1 MFDILNG
8 IAPDSLQKVLSRK
21 LNGKLA
27 GAVPLGTIPAG
38 RVLIPFWA
46 GIAIESAVG
55 VTVPAT
61 LSIGTDG
68 PSYSDIVAPAP
79 LTGLVL
85 GKYAPISMR
94 ALLPILNPGAQAFVN
109 VTVAA
114 TASGAYSLA
123 ILILGVWL

>member
-1 MFDILNG
+1 VFDILNG
-8 IAPDSLQKVLSRK
+8 IAPDSIQKVLSRK

-27 GAVPLGTIPAG
+27 GAVALGTIPSG

-46 GIAIESAVG
+46 GIALENAAG
-55 VTVPAT
+55 VTVPAS

-94 ALLPILNPGAQAFVN
+94 QLLPILYPGTQAFVN

-114 TASGAYSLA
+114 TLLPA
-123 ILILGVWL
+123 LIRWRS